1 MLSKSLSECSKTL
14 PHKGITIQLLETS
27 PWRLPYI
34 ILKLRGSS
42 IHSASHPA
50 SCSGRPWEPTGA
62 SVSTYLSAIH
72 MGHPDEFLDSWRSLQ
87 GWTMQIKDLSFFLS
101 ILSPTIPYHFKWLLS
116 VSSNL
121 LFLLVLKKENYKTC
135 KAAQKVW
142 IPHLWSTNTTK
153 YCQEVL

>member
-34 ILKLRGSS
+34 ILNLRGSS

-50 SCSGRPWEPTGA
+50 SCLGRPWEPTGA

-87 GWTMQIKDLSFFLS
+87 GWTMQIKDLSLFLS
-101 ILSPTIPYHFKWLLS
+101 YLLPSPTT
-116 VSSNL
+116 SSGYWV
-121 LFLLVLKKENYKTC
+121 LVVIYYFYLYLRRKITKPVKQHRKCEYLIYDLPTLQNIAKKSYK
-135 KAAQKVW
+135 
-142 IPHLWSTNTTK
+142 
-153 YCQEVL
+153 